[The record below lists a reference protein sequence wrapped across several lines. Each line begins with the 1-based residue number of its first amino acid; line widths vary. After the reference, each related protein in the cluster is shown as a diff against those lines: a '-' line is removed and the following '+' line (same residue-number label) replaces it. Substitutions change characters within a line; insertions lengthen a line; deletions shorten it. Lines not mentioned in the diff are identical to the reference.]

1 MKKKKETPRHRNKK
15 KILRPGMQ
23 YSPHSSYLSCNN
35 LKVFQTL
42 ELHTNMS
49 HQPSFPAKQNPNEEE
64 PQTYK
69 KMIIITAK
77 DYICFIPLPNRK
89 KVSNWQY

>member
-1 MKKKKETPRHRNKK
+1 
-15 KILRPGMQ
+15 
-23 YSPHSSYLSCNN
+23 
-35 LKVFQTL
+35 
-42 ELHTNMS
+42 MS
-49 HQPSFPAKQNPNEEE
+49 HRPSFPAKENPNEEK